1 MVPWLAGPAW
11 MPTPLPSC
19 SCMGGSKRVF
29 RIARDCTCDRI
40 PGLDPRGVA
49 AGRERPIHRG
59 GFWRGQ
65 LVADLLWES
74 WPSDVSLAPDGR
86 LCGTVHAH
94 VVGPGV
100 HVIGWWPGFIN
111 YRQNATTS
119 DRHGTGAYDA
129 TSV

>member
-86 LCGTVHAH
+86 LCRTVHAH
-94 VVGPGV
+94 VAWLSV
-100 HVIGWWPGFIN
+100 HVIGCYHRDIHSCPT
-111 YRQNATTS
+111 RLSS
-119 DRHGTGAYDA
+119 DLRRAPT
-129 TSV
+129 